1 MSGKIVGFTYLRTF
15 RPNMSCGTGYSEPSY
30 WNVEIEL
37 SPGVRITKEACI
49 DL

>member
-15 RPNMSCGTGYSEPSY
+15 SPNMSCCTGYSEPSY